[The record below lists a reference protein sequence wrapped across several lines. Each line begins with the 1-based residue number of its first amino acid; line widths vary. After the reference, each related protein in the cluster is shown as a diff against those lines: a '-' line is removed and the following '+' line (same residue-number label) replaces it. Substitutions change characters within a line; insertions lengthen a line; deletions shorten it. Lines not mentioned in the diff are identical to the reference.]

1 MSQQTN
7 HPSTSS
13 AATGSG
19 GRQVLEALKRYG
31 PSTARELAGLL
42 GVGPVV
48 VRAHLRN
55 LLAQGL
61 VEHQTT
67 RQAIGR
73 PTRRFRLTCEAASH
87 FPDQYARIATHLADA
102 LSAEAGSEALERTF
116 SRWED
121 ALFEKLDRE
130 LPPDPVARLR
140 ALAEHQSRYGFM
152 ASTDAGGEPALIER
166 HCPIAELASRHPE
179 ICRHEAALFARLLG
193 RPVTLA
199 SCQALG
205 GSVCQFRLQSNLIP
219 IEESPHHAG
228 VPA

>member
-1 MSQQTN
+1 M
-7 HPSTSS
+7 
-13 AATGSG
+13 
-19 GRQVLEALKRYG
+19 
-31 PSTARELAGLL
+31 
-42 GVGPVV
+42 V

-67 RQAIGR
+67 RQAVGR
-73 PTRRFRLTCEAASH
+73 PTRRFRLTCEAATH
-87 FPDQYARIATHLADA
+87 FPHQYARIAAHLADA
-102 LSAEAGSEALERTF
+102 LSAEAGPEALERTF

-130 LPPDPVARLR
+130 LPADSAARLR
-140 ALAEHQSRYGFM
+140 ALAEHQTRYGFM
-152 ASTDAGGEPALIER
+152 ASAGADGEPALIER
-166 HCPIAELASRHPE
+166 HCPIAELATRHPE

-205 GSVCQFRLQSNLIP
+205 GAVCQFRLPSNLIP
-219 IEESPHHAG
+219 IEESPHAG